1 MRLFIAEKPELARA
15 IVDGLGGGSKKDG
28 YYECGTDK
36 VTYCFGHMLSLKDP
50 EDYDSKYAKWSLEH
64 LPLVFIPW
72 ELKKTKSGSKQLN
85 IIIKL
90 LKESSSCVNAGDPDP
105 EGQLLVD
112 EILNYVSY
120 SKPVYRLLVND
131 NNTNVVRKSLD
142 NLQPNSKFK
151 GLSEATLA
159 RMVCDQ
165 LYGYNMTRLY
175 TLKAAEQGF
184 QGVLSLGRVQTP
196 VLGLVV
202 RRDLEHESHQKS
214 FYYDIDTTFEFKTL
228 SFNSKYVVAE
238 GCPIDDKKRIID
250 ESFARSICDR
260 VKGKKATIINVST
273 SNKSTPP
280 PLPFNLLKLQ
290 AEASRKFGYKPEHV
304 KDITQTLREKYKLIT
319 YNRSDCQ
326 YLNDEHHEEA
336 GDVLE
341 AIGKTA
347 VMFSNALNFAD
358 ASLKS
363 RAFNNDKVS
372 AHHAIIP
379 TKASADFSKLKEE
392 EQRIYLLIARAYLAQ
407 FFPAYKFKQTIVT
420 LECEQVTF
428 KCIANLEISSGWKSL
443 YRNDKGNEEVIGEV
457 DALALDLTSLKVGDQ
472 GICVN
477 SSVNPKE
484 TKPPARYTMDTLLT
498 DLTRVAK
505 YIRDEDLRKA
515 LIERDKNK
523 AGEHG
528 GIGTAATRDAII
540 SNLFERGFLE
550 EKGKAI
556 VSTKSARDFYEII
569 PDQAKYPDLTA
580 IWHQKQ
586 LMIESGELDYLDFIK
601 EHVEYLSSHVA
612 KVEGEGIGNLQ
623 VKKWACPNCS
633 KPMKRLKGSNGFF
646 WGCTGYVDGC
656 KTSLP
661 DSNGKPVAKNKAN
674 SSISDVYKCKNCG
687 AGLIRRKSKKG
698 FFWGCSSYP
707 KCDATYTDIKGR
719 PNYIS
724 NTKKE
729 TS

>member
-238 GCPIDDKKRIID
+238 DCPIDDKKRIID

-341 AIGKTA
+341 AIGKT
-347 VMFSNALNFAD
+347 
-358 ASLKS
+358 
-363 RAFNNDKVS
+363 
-372 AHHAIIP
+372 
-379 TKASADFSKLKEE
+379 SAD
-392 EQRIYLLIARAYLAQ
+392 
-407 FFPAYKFKQTIVT
+407 
-420 LECEQVTF
+420 
-428 KCIANLEISSGWKSL
+428 
-443 YRNDKGNEEVIGEV
+443 
-457 DALALDLTSLKVGDQ
+457 
-472 GICVN
+472 
-477 SSVNPKE
+477 
-484 TKPPARYTMDTLLT
+484 
-498 DLTRVAK
+498 
-505 YIRDEDLRKA
+505 
-515 LIERDKNK
+515 
-523 AGEHG
+523 
-528 GIGTAATRDAII
+528 
-540 SNLFERGFLE
+540 
-550 EKGKAI
+550 
-556 VSTKSARDFYEII
+556 
-569 PDQAKYPDLTA
+569 
-580 IWHQKQ
+580 
-586 LMIESGELDYLDFIK
+586 
-601 EHVEYLSSHVA
+601 
-612 KVEGEGIGNLQ
+612 
-623 VKKWACPNCS
+623 
-633 KPMKRLKGSNGFF
+633 
-646 WGCTGYVDGC
+646 
-656 KTSLP
+656 
-661 DSNGKPVAKNKAN
+661 
-674 SSISDVYKCKNCG
+674 
-687 AGLIRRKSKKG
+687 
-698 FFWGCSSYP
+698 
-707 KCDATYTDIKGR
+707 
-719 PNYIS
+719 S
-724 NTKKE
+724 NTE
-729 TS
+729 